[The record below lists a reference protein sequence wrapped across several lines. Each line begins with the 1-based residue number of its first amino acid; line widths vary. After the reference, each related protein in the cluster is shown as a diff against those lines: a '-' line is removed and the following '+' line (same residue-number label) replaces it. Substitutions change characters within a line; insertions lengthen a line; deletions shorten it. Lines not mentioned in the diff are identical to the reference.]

1 MVGWM
6 EFNRTRKNKNK
17 QSSDLLKVRWSSD
30 FLGNLIFLEF
40 HNKVGLVFSFNWQSM
55 VGIDNRFCWHSI
67 CIYYFIF
74 YKHICCTET
83 YKGFYKYNSLLRL
96 EKAQQNCCQ
105 SDNMVNNSIN

>member
-55 VGIDNRFCWHSI
+55 SALTTVFVGTLFV
-67 CIYYFIF
+67 FIILF
-74 YKHICCTET
+74 
-83 YKGFYKYNSLLRL
+83 SL
-96 EKAQQNCCQ
+96 
-105 SDNMVNNSIN
+105 

>member
-30 FLGNLIFLEF
+30 FFLGNLIFLEF

-55 VGIDNRFCWHSI
+55 VGIDNRFLLALYLYLLFC
-67 CIYYFIF
+67 FL
-74 YKHICCTET
+74 YKAYLLYGKPI
-83 YKGFYKYNSLLRL
+83 KGVL
-96 EKAQQNCCQ
+96 Q
-105 SDNMVNNSIN
+105 I